1 MQVKNLKRIINDSMP
16 DSDLKVGS
24 VEEFQGQERDII
36 LISTVRTNRNLVAI
50 DQKFGLGFLQCAK
63 RMNVAISRG
72 EYLNLK
78 HILIQK
84 YLK

>member
-1 MQVKNLKRIINDSMP
+1 LRRIINDSMP
-16 DSDLKVGS
+16 DCEIKVGS

-36 LISTVRTNRNLVAI
+36 LISTVRTSRNLLVT

-72 EYLNLK
+72 NCK
-78 HILIQK
+78 MKI
-84 YLK
+84 